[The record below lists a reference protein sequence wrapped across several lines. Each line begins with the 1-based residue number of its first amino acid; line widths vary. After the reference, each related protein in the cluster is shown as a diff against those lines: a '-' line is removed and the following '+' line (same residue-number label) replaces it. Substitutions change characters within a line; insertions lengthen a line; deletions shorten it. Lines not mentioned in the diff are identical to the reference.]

1 MGNIEHRTPNIQHR
15 IKSGAEARAVQT
27 LARLPGV
34 LEFREAFGVQSVYRR
49 FKLQSV
55 VCDLSYGQTALAAV
69 ICPDPT
75 RNLQMVNTIPVRLIC
90 HPHMKVLL
98 FSIFA
103 TVVLIGCAPAA
114 PIDRA
119 VKAESSKPAPRG
131 MAYLVTSAPA
141 TALPAEIATK
151 VLSGPGWNESP
162 TNVVILES
170 RQVSISHKDDKE
182 LLTPAM
188 KQWIAVLAD
197 TKFGEKIV
205 FLQCH
210 EDHKD
215 SRAFWTYYI
224 RDN

>member
-1 MGNIEHRTPNIQHR
+1 
-15 IKSGAEARAVQT
+15 
-27 LARLPGV
+27 
-34 LEFREAFGVQSVYRR
+34 
-49 FKLQSV
+49 
-55 VCDLSYGQTALAAV
+55 
-69 ICPDPT
+69 
-75 RNLQMVNTIPVRLIC
+75 MVNTIPVRLIC

-103 TVVLIGCAPAA
+103 TVVLIGCAPAD

-197 TKFGEKIV
+197 TKFGKKIV
-205 FLQCH
+205 FCSVMRITRIRGPSGHITFVIIDSAYLRCKFIGQALGKRLQFISARGTALPPPPAAPPPTRT
-210 EDHKD
+210 
-215 SRAFWTYYI
+215 SRCRTA
-224 RDN
+224 